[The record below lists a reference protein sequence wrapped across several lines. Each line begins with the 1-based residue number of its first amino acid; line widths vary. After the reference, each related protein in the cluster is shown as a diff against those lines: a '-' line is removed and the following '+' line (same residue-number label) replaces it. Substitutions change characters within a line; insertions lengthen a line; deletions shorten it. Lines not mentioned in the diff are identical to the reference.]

1 MMKRIF
7 LTLGILFLQMGY
19 LIACP
24 VCERNQPKILRG
36 ITHGAGPESN
46 WDYLIVWTTV
56 LIVLATLFFSIKWI
70 LKPGEKSEQHIKRF
84 ILNND

>member
-1 MMKRIF
+1 MKRIF

>member
-1 MMKRIF
+1 MKRIF
-7 LTLGILFLQMGY
+7 LTLGILFLQIGY

>member
-1 MMKRIF
+1 MKRIF
-7 LTLGILFLQMGY
+7 FTIGILLLQMGY

-56 LIVLATLFFSIKWI
+56 LIVIATLYFSIKWI
-70 LKPGEKSEQHIKRF
+70 VKPGEKSEQHIKRF